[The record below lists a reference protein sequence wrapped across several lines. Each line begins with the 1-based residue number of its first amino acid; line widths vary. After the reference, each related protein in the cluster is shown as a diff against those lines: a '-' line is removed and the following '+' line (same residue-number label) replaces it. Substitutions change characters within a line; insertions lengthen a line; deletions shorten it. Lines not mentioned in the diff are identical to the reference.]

1 MWVFSGGHD
10 DQRILGWPIFRSVV
24 QKMTR
29 VSFSMNPKVS
39 CIIETFQLVGGLE
52 PWNFM
57 TFLSYWEEYI
67 IPTDLQSI
75 IFQRGR
81 AQPPTSQLV
90 WGCLRIPW
98 WCLAAR
104 KMTTWNERLKC
115 YGTGALRATAATG
128 LDDRCVDHCGC
139 IMYHLIPI

>member
-1 MWVFSGGHD
+1 MRPTPRSTLVHIDVVFSGGHD

-57 TFLSYWEEYI
+57 TFPSYWEEYI

-81 AQPPTSQLV
+81 AQPATSHLDALGFPGGRRA
-90 WGCLRIPW
+90 WSSLYSNWSIWNLR
-98 WCLAAR
+98 LHD
-104 KMTTWNERLKC
+104 
-115 YGTGALRATAATG
+115 LRTLG
-128 LDDRCVDHCGC
+128 
-139 IMYHLIPI
+139 